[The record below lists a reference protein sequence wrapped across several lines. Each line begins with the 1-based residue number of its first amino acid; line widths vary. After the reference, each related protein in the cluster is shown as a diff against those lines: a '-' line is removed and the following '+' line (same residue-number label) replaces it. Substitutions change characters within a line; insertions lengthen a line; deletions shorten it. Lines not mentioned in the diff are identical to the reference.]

1 MFGVPRLF
9 RIGKTLSQIIV
20 VLYVAATLYLRFTL
34 EAELQ
39 GMWLISLVIGAICLV
54 VLWTMIKIR
63 ILNPGWLGESSR
75 D

>member
-1 MFGVPRLF
+1 MFGVPRPF

-20 VLYVAATLYLRFTL
+20 VLYVALTLYIRFTL
-34 EAELQ
+34 EAQLQ
-39 GMWLISLVIGAICLV
+39 GMWVISLIVGAICLV
-54 VLWTMIKIR
+54 ILWAMIKIR